1 MLRLLPLIF
10 LFFAA
15 TQAAHAADPR
25 LGKPVTLTTVFGTT
39 FDAYVAGPEEATQAV
54 VLMHDR
60 FGLNEQTLEW
70 ADRFAKSGYRVLAP
84 DMYDGQTSK
93 SLDTAN
99 AIVGYVD
106 PEWVK
111 ADVKAAVS
119 YLGTENRKVALIGF
133 GVGASQSLLV
143 ATQHPGVAATVMFDG
158 EHVVIPKLL
167 KSLNGPVLIIV
178 ASNNTR
184 VASSQLELERLMQQS
199 QKEKSVVLHKVI
211 ADYGF
216 MDRNYGKADKEATET
231 AWSKM
236 EQFLQEVLR

>member
-1 MLRLLPLIF
+1 MLRLFPLIF
-10 LFFAA
+10 LFCV
-15 TQAAHAADPR
+15 TAHAADPR
-25 LGKPVTLTTVFGTT
+25 LGKPVTLSTAYGTT
-39 FDAYVAGPEEATQAV
+39 FDAYAAGPEEATQAV

-70 ADRFAKSGYRVLAP
+70 ADRFAKTGYRVLAP
-84 DMYDGQTSK
+84 DMYDGQTSRNL
-93 SLDTAN
+93 SIAN
-99 AIVGYVD
+99 TFVGSVD

-111 ADVKAAVS
+111 ANVKAAVS
-119 YLGTENRKVALIGF
+119 YLAAENRKVAVIGF

-231 AWSKM
+231 AWAKM